1 MRRRDRQSFALGA
14 LLGSVVQGRLDL
26 SSARIS
32 CARDVCRRT
41 FATDH
46 VAGECSSSQIAYH
59 ASSASA
65 SAAVAC
71 VVRGGAVDD
80 DYEQDRRRYDYGQP
94 NGRDVRSRRPPRD
107 GYRNSGDGPN
117 DRGGAK
123 DRRLMGDSRGE
134 PSKREDRRGNF
145 GRNEGFDR
153 DPREQRRRNERPARG
168 PGDAFDQRNQQTPGN
183 GMPPPP
189 PPPPQSKYDI
199 NPAETERLPINYSFA
214 RADVAA
220 EERRKD
226 EVLSPDN
233 KEAADGTPYL
243 DSDERYHLDRQ
254 RRRRD
259 EDEDERLRASPRR
272 DAVTTYM
279 SAKRGAIKVRFG
291 CVIVGAALG
300 GFIGKSLLND
310 PKVAAVA
317 FSLLLLVTGFLR
329 NDYGELSRALGL
341 AFVMTLN
348 RTSSVRREYPTLPH
362 IKAMLRQKP
371 RKPFPPVDEGDSP
384 WRYEP
389 RYRDDPEFKM
399 TYSLLAMGFV
409 GSFCGGNVP
418 VIPAWMGSIAG
429 ALVFA
434 AMTMGSNARGD
445 LGRSM
450 GMRMVGLGKVALEI
464 NSELSVLR
472 KGATVGGLIFDKIMV
487 MDRKHRIKDKLVSI
501 FNWGYERAS
510 STFQKVQTDMQ
521 DDQR

>member
-1 MRRRDRQSFALGA
+1 M
-14 LLGSVVQGRLDL
+14 

-32 CARDVCRRT
+32 PETIGSSSARDVCRRA
-41 FATDH
+41 FASH
-46 VAGECSSSQIAYH
+46 NNVAGERSSSQIACH
-59 ASSASA
+59 ASPGSAT
-65 SAAVAC
+65 AAVAC
-71 VVRGGAVDD
+71 VRGGAVDNG
-80 DYEQDRRRYDYGQP
+80 YERDHRYDYGQQP
-94 NGRDVRSRRPPRD
+94 NGRDASRNRRPPRD
-107 GYRNSGDGPN
+107 GHGNSGDRPN
-117 DRGGAK
+117 DRIRAK
-123 DRRLMGDSRGE
+123 DERFRGDSRE
-134 PSKREDRRGNF
+134 MRKREDRRGDF
-145 GRNEGFDR
+145 GRTEGIDR

-168 PGDAFDQRNQQTPGN
+168 PGDAFDKYQQTPGN
-183 GMPPPP
+183 RMPPPP

-199 NPAETERLPINYSFA
+199 DPADTDRLPINYSFA

-220 EERRKD
+220 EERSKD
-226 EVLSPDN
+226 EVLSPDS
-233 KEAADGTPYL
+233 KEAGDGTPYL
-243 DSDERYHLDRQ
+243 DSDERYYVYRQ
-254 RRRRD
+254 RSRRD
-259 EDEDERLRASPRR
+259 EDEGERLRASPRR

-279 SAKRGAIKVRFG
+279 SGKRGAIKVRFG
-291 CVIVGAALG
+291 CVVVGAALG

-310 PKVAAVA
+310 PTVAAVS
-317 FSLLLLVTGFLR
+317 FSLLFLVTSFLR

-348 RTSSVRREYPTLPH
+348 RTSSVRREYPTMPH

-399 TYSLLAMGFV
+399 TYSLLTMGFV

-418 VIPAWMGSIAG
+418 IIPAWMGSIAG
-429 ALVFA
+429 ALMFA

-464 NSELSVLR
+464 NSELSILR

-501 FNWGYERAS
+501 FNRGYEKVS
-510 STFQKVQTDMQ
+510 STFQQVQTDMQ

>member
-1 MRRRDRQSFALGA
+1 M
-14 LLGSVVQGRLDL
+14 

-32 CARDVCRRT
+32 SETICSARDVRRRT
-41 FATDH
+41 FATH
-46 VAGECSSSQIAYH
+46 SVAGGCSSSNVACH
-59 ASSASA
+59 ASSGSA
-65 SAAVAC
+65 TAAAVC
-71 VVRGGAVDD
+71 VRGGAVND
-80 DYEQDRRRYDYGQP
+80 DYEQDRRSFDAYGQP
-94 NGRDVRSRRPPRD
+94 NGRDVGRRPPRD
-107 GYRNSGDGPN
+107 GYRNSGVGPN
-117 DRGGAK
+117 ERNGANDKRFRGG
-123 DRRLMGDSRGE
+123 SRE
-134 PSKREDRRGNF
+134 LRKREDRRGDF

-153 DPREQRRRNERPARG
+153 DPREPRRRNERPARG
-168 PGDAFDQRNQQTPGN
+168 PPGDAFNRYQRTPEH

-189 PPPPQSKYDI
+189 PPPSQSKYDI
-199 NPAETERLPINYSFA
+199 NPEDTERLPINYSFA

-220 EERRKD
+220 EERSKD
-226 EVLSPDN
+226 EVLSPDS
-233 KEAADGTPYL
+233 KEAGDGTPYL
-243 DSDERYHLDRQ
+243 DFDERYNSYRQ
-254 RRRRD
+254 RSRRD
-259 EDEDERLRASPRR
+259 DDDDERLRASPRR

-279 SAKRGAIKVRFG
+279 SGKRGALKVRFG
-291 CVIVGAALG
+291 SVAVGAALG

-310 PKVAAVA
+310 PKVAAAA
-317 FSLLLLVTGFLR
+317 FSLLFLFTSFLR

-399 TYSLLAMGFV
+399 TYTLLAMGFV

-418 VIPAWMGSIAG
+418 IIPAWMGSIAG
-429 ALVFA
+429 ALMFA

-464 NSELSVLR
+464 NSELSILR

-487 MDRKHRIKDKLVSI
+487 MDRKHRIKDKLASI
-501 FNWGYERAS
+501 FNWGYEKAS
-510 STFQKVQTDMQ
+510 STFQQVQTDMQ
-521 DDQR
+521 DDKR